1 MTYHLGVDLGTTITT
16 AAVARDGKVGVVTL
30 GEHSAAMPSVLYWGA
45 SGPPLVGDAAVRAA
59 ATDPSRAARE
69 VRPRVADPTPLL
81 LDGAPFAATALLGAM
96 LRRVVD
102 LVAEREGGAPDGIVL
117 THPATWGDEE
127 QEAFAGV
134 AVSLGLGAVSLV
146 SEPEAAAARYAA
158 REGLR
163 DGGAVAVV
171 DLGGGS
177 VDATVLVHR
186 GGAFTIAGRPEAVPY
201 PTDAHPTD
209 GAAVAG
215 LHRAL
220 ASARRLP
227 GDLDAVVLV
236 GWSTRTGAIA
246 AALADELGRP
256 VSLENEPEHTVALGA
271 AGLAARGQQNGATT
285 SVPVPRTQVVAA
297 RAARPRSAPPQ
308 GPRNTASLPSA
319 PAGAHVPAP
328 APAPAPRRRAP
339 RRGLTVGLAAG
350 AIVLGIVGGGA
361 FALDRRR
368 VPGRR
373 LGATAAGLLR
383 AVAGARDPEPEPEPD
398 RRRARPDHRRPRPSP
413 RSPSRA
419 APPPPPPPR
428 ARPPLGHRRLVERPR
443 VAEPSR
449 LARDDRRSRHHRRR
463 PRLRF
468 GLRLRLGVG
477 LRLRQRLGLR
487 VRLDAGQRRLGAGR
501 HDAEPVGVP
510 YERTAASASAMHAA
524 VSGVG
529 RSKASRTI
537 AAPVTSWPRG
547 VVVGDHHRRH
557 PGGQGRAQSGP
568 GVLDRHGPRRVQT
581 RGATGRAGR
590 PRGRA

>member
-102 LVAEREGGAPDGIVL
+102 LVAEREGGAPEGIVL

-127 QEAFAGV
+127 REAFAGV

-285 SVPVPRTQVVAA
+285 SVPVP
-297 RAARPRSAPPQ
+297 AP
-308 GPRNTASLPSA
+308 GWSLRGRRA
-319 PAGAHVPAP
+319 PAGRSAEPPQDREPPVRPG
-328 APAPAPRRRAP
+328 RRARPGTRPRPGAPPPRP

-350 AIVLGIVGGGA
+350 AIVLGIVG
-361 FALDRRR
+361 
-368 VPGRR
+368 
-373 LGATAAGLLR
+373 AAPSR
-383 AVAGARDPEPEPEPD
+383 SPAP
-398 RRRARPDHRRPRPSP
+398 RPRPP
-413 RSPSRA
+413 RRHRCRRSP
-419 APPPPPPPR
+419 PR
-428 ARPPLGHRRLVERPR
+428 R
-443 VAEPSR
+443 
-449 LARDDRRSRHHRRR
+449 RRR
-463 PRLRF
+463 P
-468 GLRLRLGVG
+468 
-477 LRLRQRLGLR
+477 
-487 VRLDAGQRRLGAGR
+487 
-501 HDAEPVGVP
+501 
-510 YERTAASASAMHAA
+510 
-524 VSGVG
+524 
-529 RSKASRTI
+529 
-537 AAPVTSWPRG
+537 
-547 VVVGDHHRRH
+547 
-557 PGGQGRAQSGP
+557 
-568 GVLDRHGPRRVQT
+568 
-581 RGATGRAGR
+581 
-590 PRGRA
+590 

>member
-297 RAARPRSAPPQ
+297 RAARPRPVPAQ
-308 GPRNTASLPSA
+308 GPRNTASLPSTSVD
-319 PAGAHVPAP
+319 AHVPAP
-328 APAPAPRRRAP
+328 APAPAPRRRGPPSRAHRRP
-339 RRGLTVGLAAG
+339 RRGGDRPRDR
-350 AIVLGIVGGGA
+350 GGRRLRA
-361 FALDRRR
+361 HRRR

-373 LGATAAGLLR
+373 VGTAAAGL
-383 AVAGARDPEPEPEPD
+383 
-398 RRRARPDHRRPRPSP
+398 RPR
-413 RSPSRA
+413 R
-419 APPPPPPPR
+419 
-428 ARPPLGHRRLVERPR
+428 
-443 VAEPSR
+443 
-449 LARDDRRSRHHRRR
+449 RRR
-463 PRLRF
+463 P
-468 GLRLRLGVG
+468 
-477 LRLRQRLGLR
+477 
-487 VRLDAGQRRLGAGR
+487 
-501 HDAEPVGVP
+501 
-510 YERTAASASAMHAA
+510 
-524 VSGVG
+524 
-529 RSKASRTI
+529 
-537 AAPVTSWPRG
+537 
-547 VVVGDHHRRH
+547 
-557 PGGQGRAQSGP
+557 
-568 GVLDRHGPRRVQT
+568 
-581 RGATGRAGR
+581 
-590 PRGRA
+590 